1 MNSLNRFSA
10 MFLLSLPLYL
20 SSCSYEQKSKAKS
33 SDTTKTKDTIAL
45 ANNSTSVKTP
55 DTTSEKP
62 SPPQTVAEFLATRK
76 PISEVDAPPPIDKAK
91 TKTNPRFRPIEET
104 VGPALAI
111 SAEYSSN
118 NLDDTSTVYTVVD
131 EMPVFNAFHE
141 FLEQNLNCPFPGC
154 TKTNGYDGSIQT
166 TFIIDKYGYVK
177 DVRILKS
184 SGLAEMD
191 VEIIKTISKTSG
203 KWTPGKINGKAVNTR
218 MTLPIIIELDE

>member
-10 MFLLSLPLYL
+10 MFLLSLPLYM
-20 SSCSYEQKSKAKS
+20 SSCSNEQKTETRSN
-33 SDTTKTKDTIAL
+33 DTTKTIDTIAL
-45 ANNSTSVKTP
+45 INSSTSVN
-55 DTTSEKP
+55 TSDPKVKL

-76 PISEVDAPPPIDKAK
+76 PISKVDAPPPIDKAK
-91 TKTNPRFRPIEET
+91 TKTNPRFRAFEET
-104 VGPALAI
+104 EGSAPAI

-118 NLDDTSTVYTVVD
+118 SLDDTSTVYTVVD
-131 EMPVFNAFHE
+131 QMPVFNAFHE

-154 TKTNGYDGSIQT
+154 TKTYGYDGSIQI

-191 VEIIKTISKTSG
+191 AEIIKTISKTSG
-203 KWTPGKINGKAVNTR
+203 KWEPGKIKGKAVNTR